1 MPKIVDKQERAL
13 GLLRAAQTVF
23 AKKGFEESRIEDVA
37 KEAGVSKG
45 LVYEYFR
52 SKEDLFFA
60 VCDRLAAK
68 RPITPARGAPANPQI
83 SAIVQ
88 EVASNYDWTAD
99 FFLVLLDY
107 WAKILKGSPRQ
118 RKKYLKHVEAFY
130 AERRKEIGE
139 FLANNRS
146 KGELRLGVSSDVLA
160 NLVIACVEGIHM
172 QEFLCSGGAGKDDVL
187 ALLADLIRRAES
199 PAPASK

>member
-1 MPKIVDKQERAL
+1 MHEELLLLIGDKIKTKRTQKNVTVEQL
-13 GLLRAAQTVF
+13 AQ
-23 AKKGFEESRIEDVA
+23 K
-37 KEAGVSKG
+37 AGVSKG

-68 RPITPARGAPANPQI
+68 RPITPERDAPTNPQI

-146 KGELRLGVSSDVLA
+146 KGEQRLGVSADVLA

-187 ALLADLIRRAES
+187 ALLADLIRRAEI
-199 PAPASK
+199 PAQASK